1 MINRGGPVCLCES
14 VRDDKKV
21 YRRRMGREAMIKVMV
36 TVCIVMFVGILLLP
50 RGAMAFNQ
58 AQLSQVKATQKCQD
72 CDLTGADLHGAELSF
87 ANLFDA
93 NLTGAN
99 LAGAKLDRANLGRAN
114 LFDANLT
121 GANLAAAD
129 LTGANLTGADLT
141 GAELTGAELF
151 KATWADGSKCKSGSI
166 GKCIK

>member
-1 MINRGGPVCLCES
+1 
-14 VRDDKKV
+14 
-21 YRRRMGREAMIKVMV
+21 MIKVMV

-99 LAGAKLDRANLGRAN
+99 LAGAKLDRANLA
-114 LFDANLT
+114 
-121 GANLAAAD
+121 
-129 LTGANLTGADLT
+129 GADLT
-141 GAELTGAELF
+141 EAQLTSAKLF
-151 KATWADGSKCKSGSI
+151 KATWTDGSKCKSGSI